1 LEDVQ
6 PMDGIAEEITE
17 SDVST
22 TSSDDEGD
30 NLEFVPSAWD
40 KFATPTKSALRSPDK
55 SLERTKSVTKSLQ
68 SIMNGC
74 SVKHQFEI
82 FKQKKSKGVWF
93 KKQKYHCVYEYPKE
107 PDSPVLQS
115 QDLWKPQIDYA
126 SFTGK
131 SLAITCIIH
140 CIQSEMIILNHQHDR
155 RQECQSSHNSPHTH
169 ASFSSESVEQF

>member
-1 LEDVQ
+1 MEDVQ

-55 SLERTKSVTKSLQ
+55 SLERAKSVTISLQ

-74 SVKHQFEI
+74 SVKH
-82 FKQKKSKGVWF
+82 
-93 KKQKYHCVYEYPKE
+93 
-107 PDSPVLQS
+107 
-115 QDLWKPQIDYA
+115 
-126 SFTGK
+126 
-131 SLAITCIIH
+131 
-140 CIQSEMIILNHQHDR
+140 
-155 RQECQSSHNSPHTH
+155 
-169 ASFSSESVEQF
+169 